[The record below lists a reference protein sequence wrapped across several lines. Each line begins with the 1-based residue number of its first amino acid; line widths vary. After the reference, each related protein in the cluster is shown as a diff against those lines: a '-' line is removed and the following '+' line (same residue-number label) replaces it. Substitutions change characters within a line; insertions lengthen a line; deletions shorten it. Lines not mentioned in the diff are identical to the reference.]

1 MKLKYPP
8 IKYPTNKTP
17 KKLIYYRFFHNKIH
31 DFSISTTTKPFI
43 TGVLTCSEEQEF
55 RNNGERTAI
64 FVGLIKSNPR
74 KNGLG
79 TEMLNMAINL
89 SKKLGHEGR
98 IFLCAFPSLCKE
110 EVPHIFYRKFGM
122 NCEDKKLNKKMDKFI
137 KEGKIV
143 TIKDFP
149 DKTYMYY
156 PPVPTVKPEKI
167 RKKSLIDNFLDV
179 FKLIKNFNK
188 N

>member
-1 MKLKYPP
+1 MKLNYPP
-8 IKYPTNKTP
+8 IKYPTNKSP
-17 KKLIYYRFFHNKIH
+17 EKLIYYRIFNNKIH
-31 DFSISTTTKPFI
+31 DFSISSTTQPFI
-43 TGVLTCSEEQEF
+43 TGVLTCSEEREF
-55 RNNGERTAI
+55 RDNGKRKAI

-74 KNGLG
+74 KQGLG
-79 TEMLNMAINL
+79 TEMLNMAIGL

-98 IFLCAFPSLCKE
+98 IFLCAFPSLCEE
-110 EVPHIFYRKFGM
+110 EVSQIFYRKFGM

-137 KEGKIV
+137 KEGKSA

-149 DKTYMYY
+149 DKIYMYY

-179 FKLIKNFNK
+179 FNLIKNFNK

>member
-1 MKLKYPP
+1 MKLNYPP
-8 IKYPTNKTP
+8 IKYPTNKSP
-17 KKLIYYRFFHNKIH
+17 EKLIYYRIFNNKIH
-31 DFSISTTTKPFI
+31 DFSISSTTQPFI
-43 TGVLTCSEEQEF
+43 TGVLTCSEEREF
-55 RNNGERTAI
+55 RDNGKRKAV

-74 KNGLG
+74 KQGLG
-79 TEMLNMAINL
+79 TEMLNMAIGL

-98 IFLCAFPSLCKE
+98 IFLCAFPSLCEE
-110 EVPHIFYRKFGM
+110 EVSQIFYRKFGM

-137 KEGKIV
+137 KEGKSA

-167 RKKSLIDNFLDV
+167 RKKSLIDNFLAV

>member
-17 KKLIYYRFFHNKIH
+17 EKLIYYRFFHNKIH
-31 DFSISTTTKPFI
+31 DFSISTTTKPFN

-98 IFLCAFPSLCKE
+98 IFLCAFPSL
-110 EVPHIFYRKFGM
+110 
-122 NCEDKKLNKKMDKFI
+122 
-137 KEGKIV
+137 
-143 TIKDFP
+143 
-149 DKTYMYY
+149 
-156 PPVPTVKPEKI
+156 
-167 RKKSLIDNFLDV
+167 
-179 FKLIKNFNK
+179 
-188 N
+188 